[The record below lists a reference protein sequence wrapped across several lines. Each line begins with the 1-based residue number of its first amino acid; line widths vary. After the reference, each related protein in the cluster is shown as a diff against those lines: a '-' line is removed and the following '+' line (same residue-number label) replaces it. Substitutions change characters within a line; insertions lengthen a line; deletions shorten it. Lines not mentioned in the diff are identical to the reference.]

1 MGREE
6 HSKQISLA
14 CVGSAH
20 SVWATLALLPFTAC
34 VLSRSTLFR
43 FQVALQGNFLKQ
55 ALGCIHFPGLSCS
68 GSCSQIL
75 HKGTDLVG
83 PAFCAL
89 PRSKQLRRPGAWRA
103 HSPLVRCILSPPWSE
118 LLGFPGALISGVAC
132 VSSGELISGC
142 DPPDGCQPS
151 RTPGR
156 LG

>member
-1 MGREE
+1 MGFNLLHLSLPKQFPLFVLASSVCKSLQCLISTLTQGDGGGHLFRFTYVLGKEE
-6 HSKQISLA
+6 HFKQISLA

-55 ALGCIHFPGLSCS
+55 ALGCIHFPGLRCS

-89 PRSKQLRRPGAWRA
+89 PRSKQLR
-103 HSPLVRCILSPPWSE
+103 
-118 LLGFPGALISGVAC
+118 
-132 VSSGELISGC
+132 
-142 DPPDGCQPS
+142 
-151 RTPGR
+151 
-156 LG
+156 